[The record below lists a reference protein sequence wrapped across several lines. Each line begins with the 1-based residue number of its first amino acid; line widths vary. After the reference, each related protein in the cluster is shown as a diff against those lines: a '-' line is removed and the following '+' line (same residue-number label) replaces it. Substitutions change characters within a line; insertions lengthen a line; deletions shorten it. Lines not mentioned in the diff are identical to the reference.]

1 MTWSKFPVRNE
12 NSFESLLSLVMVCT
26 ATTQSVN
33 LMKKWNTFLVP
44 GSCGMVLPLIIQELL
59 RVGFAFS
66 LISVGQW
73 IILILG
79 QISEVQLA
87 NTKDVNGSKLCALFS
102 LSYTLFTCTPNP
114 SMSLFPCDVALK
126 SHSFYSFI
134 KLVEQIVYF
143 CLKCWPAPSLNLKS

>member
-1 MTWSKFPVRNE
+1 
-12 NSFESLLSLVMVCT
+12 
-26 ATTQSVN
+26 
-33 LMKKWNTFLVP
+33 
-44 GSCGMVLPLIIQELL
+44 MVLPLIIQELL

-102 LSYTLFTCTPNP
+102 LLY
-114 SMSLFPCDVALK
+114 V
-126 SHSFYSFI
+126 
-134 KLVEQIVYF
+134 VYMY
-143 CLKCWPAPSLNLKS
+143 P

>member
-1 MTWSKFPVRNE
+1 
-12 NSFESLLSLVMVCT
+12 
-26 ATTQSVN
+26 
-33 LMKKWNTFLVP
+33 
-44 GSCGMVLPLIIQELL
+44 MVLPLIIQELL

-87 NTKDVNGSKLCALFS
+87 NTKDVNGSILCAVFF

-114 SMSLFPCDVALK
+114 SMSLFPCDVPLK
-126 SHSFYSFI
+126 SHSFSSFI
-134 KLVEQIVYF
+134 RLIEQIVYF
-143 CLKCWPAPSLNLKS
+143 YLKCWPAPSLNLKS